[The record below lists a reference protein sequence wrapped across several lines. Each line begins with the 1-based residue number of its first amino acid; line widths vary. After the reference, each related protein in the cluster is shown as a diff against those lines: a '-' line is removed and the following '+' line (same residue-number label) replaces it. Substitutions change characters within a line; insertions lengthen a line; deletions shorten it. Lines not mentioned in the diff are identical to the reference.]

1 MLWLGEEFFW
11 IFWASL
17 LFIEVLVVF
26 KFFHVSLEDEYS
38 QVADIGSTL
47 KINLGTYILTYV

>member
-1 MLWLGEEFFW
+1 MLWLGEGFFW

-26 KFFHVSLEDEYS
+26 KFFHVSFEDEYS